1 MNELRYRQVHL
12 DFHTSEYIPMSFI
25 LEACVDSVESAMEAV
40 KGGAN
45 RLELCSNL
53 IIGGTTPNINLF
65 ILIKE
70 KTDIKINVLIRPRYG
85 DFCYT
90 EDEFEIM
97 KRDIQMFKKAGA
109 NGVVIGTLN
118 PDGTLDIARMKELI
132 AEGDGMYI
140 TLHRCFDLCKD
151 AFATLEEA
159 KKLGINCILTS
170 GQKNKCTDGRELLK
184 ELVEKSEEEIEIL
197 IGSGI
202 NSGNVEDIISYTK
215 AYAVHT
221 SGKIEIESDMKY
233 RKEDISMGFPI
244 LSEYVI
250 LRTEGEEIARVRK
263 VMEKF
268 F

>member
-1 MNELRYRQVHL
+1 
-12 DFHTSEYIPMSFI
+12 MSFI

-65 ILIKE
+65 ELIKE
-70 KTDIKINVLIRPRYG
+70 KTNTKINVLIRPRYG

-90 EDEFEIM
+90 ENEFEIM
-97 KRDIQMFKKAGA
+97 KRDILMFKKAGA
-109 NGVVIGTLN
+109 NGVVIGILK

-132 AEGDGMYI
+132 AQAEGMDI
-140 TLHRCFDLCKD
+140 TLHRAFDVCRD
-151 AFATLEEA
+151 AFDTLEAA
-159 KKLGINCILTS
+159 KKLGINSILTS
-170 GQKNKCTDGRELLK
+170 GQKNKCTQGRELLK
-184 ELVEKSEEEIEIL
+184 ELVEKSEDKIEIL

-202 NSGNVEDIISYTK
+202 NSSNVEDIVSYTK

-221 SGKIEIESDMKY
+221 SGKIEIQSDMKY

-250 LRTEGEEIARVRK
+250 LRTESEEIARVRE
-263 VMEKF
+263 VLEKF
-268 F
+268 CGHEVK

>member
-1 MNELRYRQVHL
+1 
-12 DFHTSEYIPMSFI
+12 MSFI

-45 RLELCSNL
+45 RLELCNNI

-65 ILIKE
+65 ALIKE
-70 KTDIKINVLIRPRYG
+70 KNNIKINVLIRPRYG

-90 EDEFEIM
+90 ENEFEIM
-97 KRDIQMFKKAGA
+97 KRDIRMFKRAGA
-109 NGVVIGTLN
+109 NGVVIGILK
-118 PDGTLDIARMKELI
+118 PDGTLDIVRMKELI
-132 AEGDGMYI
+132 TVAEGMYI
-140 TLHRCFDLCKD
+140 TLHRAFDVCRD
-151 AFATLEEA
+151 AFATLEDA
-159 KKLGINCILTS
+159 KKLGINSILTS

-184 ELVEKSEEEIEIL
+184 ELVEKSEDKIEIL

-202 NSGNVEDIISYTK
+202 NSSNVGDIVKYTK
-215 AYAVHT
+215 SCAVHT

-250 LRTEGEEIARVRK
+250 LRTESEEIARVRE
-263 VMEKF
+263 VLERVYNRMC
-268 F
+268 